1 MSRLLLLL
9 LLLSPSV
16 VAETAYVTDKLRLG
30 VHQASDTSDRAF
42 TNIGSG
48 DAVEVLERAGSYARV
63 RIEDGREGWVRTVFL
78 VTAEPALTRLANMEA
93 ERDALAAQLAEIE
106 ARRANSG
113 DRLTVLETEAARA
126 RQARR
131 EAEAA
136 LASAQAEI
144 DALSERLTPGRIS
157 LSYGVLVAAAMLL
170 MLAGFALS
178 WWWFDRRS
186 RRRHGGLRVY

>member
-1 MSRLLLLL
+1 MRYACLLLVLFA
-9 LLLSPSV
+9 SAA

-30 VHQASDTSDRAF
+30 VHQASDTSDQAF

-48 DAVEVLERAGSYARV
+48 DAVEVLERSGSYARV
-63 RIEDGREGWVRTVFL
+63 RLADGREGWVRTVFL
-78 VTAEPALTRLANMEA
+78 VTEEPALTRLAQAEA

-106 ARRANSG
+106 ARRENSG

-131 EAEAA
+131 AAEAE
-136 LASAQAEI
+136 LAQAQSEI
-144 DALSERLTPGRIS
+144 DALSERLSPGRLS
-157 LSYGVLVAAAMLL
+157 LSVVALTAAALIFL
-170 MLAGFALS
+170 LAGFALA
-178 WWWFDRRS
+178 WWWLDRRS